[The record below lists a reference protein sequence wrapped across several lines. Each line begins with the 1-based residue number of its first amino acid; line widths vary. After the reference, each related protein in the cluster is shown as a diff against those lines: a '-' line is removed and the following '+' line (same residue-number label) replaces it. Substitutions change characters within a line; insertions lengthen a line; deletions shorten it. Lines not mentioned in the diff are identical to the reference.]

1 MTAEEVE
8 EIVRPTKQE
17 LLEIAREVAHVL
29 EAQHQSWA
37 NVSYEHS
44 TSFTDDRLSDLS
56 KIEPSI
62 DLTLLTVILTERLEA
77 CWKLQTAIADLLLGR
92 NLYSAEMSVVA
103 LARTVMEQCATINWI
118 FQPMC
123 THDEEGNFGI
133 KCHDG
138 GLAESHA
145 RALLVAM
152 SDIKQASGSDK
163 HIKKVFKKRLSF
175 IEAEA
180 EKQGFA
186 FKSVFVKVKKD
197 GGVEVFSADDGIVQ
211 FDPLVDTRIDTA
223 YAISGGQFDG
233 AFVPSIG
240 GRVKSIGKE
249 LMPEAIGSEL
259 RGNPYYIFSTY
270 SHNPVISQMMSSR
283 LEVDENGIERYLL
296 EFSEEPFAA
305 ILMQSVM
312 LDSVSRLS
320 YCLLGWDYSVLKE
333 GHREL
338 RKQMSLVMPEI
349 VPPETVE
356 N

>member
-1 MTAEEVE
+1 MTVE
-8 EIVRPTKQE
+8 DVNAIIRPTRQE
-17 LLEIAREVAHVL
+17 LLEIAREVAYVL
-29 EAQHQSWA
+29 EAQHESWA
-37 NVSYEHS
+37 SVSYEHS
-44 TSFTDDRLSDLS
+44 TSFTDERLSDLS

-103 LARTVMEQCATINWI
+103 LSRTIMEQCATINWI
-118 FQPMC
+118 FQSMC
-123 THDEEGNFGI
+123 THDEKGNFGI
-133 KCHDG
+133 KCYDG
-138 GLAESHA
+138 ELAESHA
-145 RALLVAM
+145 RALLVAT
-152 SDIKQASGSDK
+152 SDLKQASGSDK
-163 HIKKVFKKRLSF
+163 HIKKVFKDRLSL

-180 EKQGFA
+180 EKHGYT
-186 FKSVFVKVKKD
+186 FKKVLIKEKK
-197 GGVEVFSADDGIVQ
+197 GGGLEKFSTSNGIIQ
-211 FDPLVDTRIDTA
+211 FDPESDTRIDAA

-233 AFVPSIG
+233 TFVPSIG
-240 GRVKSIGKE
+240 SRVKTIGKE
-249 LMPEAIGSEL
+249 LMPEAIGSAL

-270 SHNPVISQMMSSR
+270 SHNPVIAQMMSSR

-320 YCLLGWDYSVLKE
+320 YCLLGWDYSILKE
-333 GHREL
+333 GHKAL

-356 N
+356 D